1 MCPLYESGEKMEN
14 SEKFEKETNEEL
26 EEYLQNNE
34 NLGTPRPGEVRKC
47 TVIQI
52 GPEYMIV
59 DVSAKTEGMINVRD
73 LVKTP
78 ESYKPGDVIEAIV
91 TSYRGDDES
100 KLYLSEKKYV
110 MRQLL
115 NELKK
120 GGKGTIVKGH
130 VVRKVRGGYN
140 VEIGGAI
147 SAFLPGSQAS
157 SLNSVDP
164 SKLIEQEYDFEVVT
178 FEQRKRG
185 KSYNIVLSRDAL
197 LNKERAEFLNSIQE
211 GQKISGKV
219 DEITD
224 FGVFVDVGPM
234 TALLPRSEISW
245 DKNVNIKER
254 FHVGDEVEAMVI
266 SKDPEKGK
274 MSLSTKRLIPDPWEN
289 IESKYPVGTVT
300 DATITGIVPFGVF
313 VKVEE
318 GVKGLVHA
326 SEIFYDNH
334 RRNLK
339 DYFEEGQNVKV
350 EVIDLDVPKRRIS
363 FSIRKVEGDPWEG
376 VEERHH
382 VGETLESKV
391 VKLLDNGVI
400 LEVEDGVSGFA
411 HISELSWNFVKKP
424 SDILKKGQTIDVKI
438 LEIDPESRR
447 MRLSI
452 KRTMEDP
459 WEKLS
464 KEVKPGTPVECEIV
478 SVKNSGAI
486 VKVLDYDVEGFL
498 PRSHFSGEIEEGKTV
513 KAKVHKVSY
522 NPKLDERD
530 MVITLKD
537 NFNSKKESKKKEE
550 SFFNSGP
557 MTTTIGDM
565 VNQKSEKQK

>member
-1 MCPLYESGEKMEN
+1 MEN
-14 SEKFEKETNEEL
+14 SENMERETNEEL
-26 EEYLQNNE
+26 EKYLQNNE
-34 NLGTPRPGEVRKC
+34 NLGTPQPGEVRKC
-47 TVIQI
+47 TVIQVDS
-52 GPEYMIV
+52 EHMIV

-73 LVKTP
+73 LVKAP
-78 ESYKPGDVIEAIV
+78 EEYKPGDVIEAVV

-100 KLYLSEKKYV
+100 KLYLSERKYV
-110 MRQLL
+110 IRQLL
-115 NELKK
+115 SELKK
-120 GGKGTIVKGH
+120 SGKGKVVKGYI
-130 VVRKVRGGYN
+130 VRKVRGGYN
-140 VEIGGAI
+140 VEIGGAL

-164 SKLIEQEYDFEVVT
+164 SKLIDQEYEFEVIT
-178 FEQRKRG
+178 FEQRRRG
-185 KSYNIVLSRDAL
+185 KSYNIVLSRDSMI
-197 LNKERAEFLNSIQE
+197 NKKRAEFLNSIQE
-211 GQKISGKV
+211 GQKIKGKV

-224 FGVFVDVGPM
+224 FGVFVDVGVM
-234 TALLPRSEISW
+234 TALLPRSEITW
-245 DKNVNIKER
+245 DKSVNIKEK
-254 FHVGDEVEAMVI
+254 FHIGDEIEAIVI
-266 SKDPEKGK
+266 SKEPEKGK
-274 MSLSTKRLIPDPWEN
+274 MSLSTKRLTSDPWED

-300 DATITGIVPFGVF
+300 DAIVTGVVPFGIF
-313 VKVEE
+313 VKIEE
-318 GVKGLVHA
+318 GIKGLVHA
-326 SEIFYDNH
+326 SEIFYGNY

-350 EVIDLDVPKRRIS
+350 EVIDLDIPKRRIS
-363 FSIRKVEGDPWEG
+363 FSIKRVVGDPWEG

-382 VGETLESKV
+382 IGETLESKV

-424 SDILKKGQTIDVKI
+424 SDLLKKGQTVNAKI

-447 MRLSI
+447 MRLSV
-452 KRTMEDP
+452 KRTMDDP
-459 WEKLS
+459 WEKLAE
-464 KEVKPGTPVECEIV
+464 EVKPGTPVDCEIV

-486 VKVLDYDVEGFL
+486 VKVLNYDVEGFL
-498 PRSHFSGEIEEGKTV
+498 PRSHFSGDIEEGKTV

-537 NFNSKKESKKKEE
+537 NFSSKKESKKKEE
-550 SFFNSGP
+550 SFFNSAP

-565 VNQKSEKQK
+565 VNQKSEEQK

>member
-1 MCPLYESGEKMEN
+1 VCPLYESGEKMEN

-245 DKNVNIKER
+245 DKNVNIKEK

-274 MSLSTKRLIPDPWEN
+274 MSLSTKRLMPDPWEK

-326 SEIFYDNH
+326 SEIFYGNY

-424 SDILKKGQTIDVKI
+424 SDILKKGQTIDAKI

-486 VKVLDYDVEGFL
+486 VKVLDYNVEGFL

-550 SFFNSGP
+550 SFFNTGP

>member
-245 DKNVNIKER
+245 DKNVNIKEK

-274 MSLSTKRLIPDPWEN
+274 MSLSTKRLMPDPWEK

-326 SEIFYDNH
+326 SEIFYGNY

-424 SDILKKGQTIDVKI
+424 SDILKKGQTIDAKI

-486 VKVLDYDVEGFL
+486 VKVLDYNVEGFL

-550 SFFNSGP
+550 SFFNTGP